1 MWTRRQSYVQFGVV
15 RRTDAMSRARIV
27 GLMATNTSPP
37 KLRSLADDLRRR
49 SDTEL
54 RDFIRLRPDTVEPI
68 PADIA
73 ELASHASS
81 AGSVRRAIDALAVP
95 HLRMLTMLA
104 HAPQPACGS
113 VVPVA
118 CEQAGQAM
126 EIVSQLWDSGL
137 VWGVRPTGL
146 DSDVNVVT
154 AARDALMDSE
164 RDSANGPLDLT
175 PTSITSIPLTL
186 AKTLDG
192 QGGQHAL
199 AAVTTL
205 AVIGEHWSVNPPGCL
220 KAGGLAVRELNAIS
234 ELIGT
239 DELTAAFWIEL
250 ASAARLIGR
259 EESKNA
265 YYAPTVFYDTWRQL
279 DPGHQWAPVAAA
291 WLRMDRNLDGMTSG
305 VGERLSVLGEV
316 ASNTWRPEL
325 RTAVLNMLDDVG
337 EGQVCEFPQLLEHL
351 AERRPRARHDRLN
364 LMAEA
369 TIREADLLGVV
380 ARGAITGL
388 GRALID
394 KQIREEQLASIAREI
409 LPPVAEEFVAQAD
422 LTLVVPGPPSPS
434 LRQLL
439 NLVADVESTG
449 GAAVFRVTAESAA
462 RALAGGL
469 SPSDLIAELKTKSA
483 TPLPQPL
490 EYLITDAARRHGG
503 VRVGGAASWISSDD
517 EALVTTMLAHPE
529 SVNLGLTRITPTVVI
544 SSALPGELL
553 TFAASLGH
561 IPTLVGDGGESVAV
575 TRPAHRAPDPVL
587 PVDQGIDDVFI
598 AALATALRRS
608 EIDEPAGV
616 SIAAPHELPRM
627 PTAATAQVL
636 RRAQMEQAPVW
647 VGYADNAGSM
657 SRRLI
662 DVVAADGGAISAF
675 DHSHGRIRTL
685 VLSRITGAVLA
696 DDINLPPIDENY
708 DTAKERQ

>member
-1 MWTRRQSYVQFGVV
+1 
-15 RRTDAMSRARIV
+15 
-27 GLMATNTSPP
+27 MATNSSPA

-49 SDTEL
+49 SDTEI
-54 RDFIRLRPDTVEPI
+54 RDFIRLRPDTADPI
-68 PADIA
+68 PTDLAK
-73 ELASHASS
+73 LASQASS
-81 AGSVRRAIDALAVP
+81 ADSVRRAIDALAVP
-95 HLRMLTMLA
+95 QLRMLTLLA
-104 HAPQPACGS
+104 AKPQPTSGS
-113 VVPVA
+113 VAPVPV
-118 CEQAGQAM
+118 EQEPQAM
-126 EIVSQLWDSGL
+126 QIVADLWASGL
-137 VWGVRPTGL
+137 VWGLRPTDL
-146 DSDVNVVT
+146 DSPVNVVT
-154 AARDALMDSE
+154 AARNTLMDSA
-164 RDSANGPLDLT
+164 ANGVDADLDLS
-175 PTSITSIPLTL
+175 PSVITSVPLPL
-186 AKTLDG
+186 AQTLDG

-205 AVIGEHWSVNPPGCL
+205 AAIGEHWSVNPPGCL
-220 KAGGLAVRELNAIS
+220 KAGGLAVRDMNVVS
-234 ELIGT
+234 ELVST

-250 ASAARLIGR
+250 ASRARLVGR
-259 EESKNA
+259 EDAKNA
-265 YYAPTVFYDTWRQL
+265 FYAPTVFYDTWRAL
-279 DPGHQWAPVAAA
+279 DPGSQWAPVASA
-291 WLRMDRNLDGMTSG
+291 WLRMDRDLDGMTSG
-305 VGERLSVLGEV
+305 VGERFSVLGEV
-316 ASNTWRPEL
+316 PSHTWRPEL
-325 RTAVLNMLDDVG
+325 RRAILSVLAEVE
-337 EGQVCEFPQLLEHL
+337 EGHVCEFPQLLEHL
-351 AERRPRARHDRLN
+351 AERRPRTSKDRLE
-364 LMAEA
+364 LMAVA

-380 ARGAITGL
+380 ARGAITTL
-388 GRALID
+388 GRSLID
-394 KQIREEQLASIAREI
+394 PNIREDQLASVAGLV

-434 LRQLL
+434 LRRLL
-439 NLVADVESTG
+439 HLVADVESTG
-449 GAAVFRVTAESAA
+449 GAAVFRVTPNSAA

-469 SPSDLIAELKTKSA
+469 SPSDLISELRTKSA

-503 VRVGGAASWISSDD
+503 VRVGSGSAWISSDD
-517 EALVTTMLAHPE
+517 EALIVALLAHPQAAD
-529 SVNLGLTRITPTVVI
+529 LGLTRLASTVVV
-544 SSALPGELL
+544 SSADPAQLL

-561 IPTLVGDGGESVAV
+561 VPTLVGDGGESIAV

-587 PVDQGIDDVFI
+587 PVEQGIDEVFI
-598 AALATALRRS
+598 AALSTALRRI
-608 EIDEPAGV
+608 EGDEPTRI

-636 RRAQMEQAPVW
+636 RRAQTEQVPVW